1 MVLAIV
7 SPCTPVLSEVFKN
20 VYFLVEGIWRRDVLD
35 FFFSFFWEDGWSGR
49 QGMVYLGLFGMVFR

>member
-35 FFFSFFWEDGWSGR
+35 FFFFFFLGGWVEWEVGN
-49 QGMVYLGLFGMVFR
+49 GLFGSIRNGV